1 MSAGLAAEE
10 HPPVPE
16 RAGLWQRSPMMTR
29 LLARVCGSVLILIL
43 LGGCGGRT
51 KEDIVQKAR
60 NVSTRTEL
68 EKALGAPTDIAKL
81 GPLERW
87 TYKAA
92 NGEVIFVIVGV
103 TVTLQA
109 TGDAPAKN

>member
-1 MSAGLAAEE
+1 
-10 HPPVPE
+10 
-16 RAGLWQRSPMMTR
+16 MTR
-29 LLARVCGSVLILIL
+29 LLAQACGGVLVLIL

-60 NVSTRTEL
+60 NVSTRAEL
-68 EKALGAPTDIAKL
+68 EKVLGQPTDIAKL

-92 NGEVIFVIVGV
+92 NGEVIFLIVGDS
-103 TVTLQA
+103 VTLQA
-109 TGDAPAKN
+109 TGDAPAKKN